1 MARGNK
7 YICATCGLE
16 YEYCPKCEL
25 QRRPYD
31 AENFCSKQH
40 AEIFNIL
47 SKHGCNLATNI
58 ETLEALENYDTSNLS
73 DRIMAHIDSL
83 YDDEYEDT
91 EGDFDDSDEEDDEI
105 HE

>member
-7 YICATCGLE
+7 YICATCGIE

-31 AENFCSKQH
+31 AERFCSKQH
-40 AEIFNIL
+40 AEIFAIL
-47 SKHGCNLATNI
+47 SKHGCHLATNI
-58 ETLEALENYDTSNLS
+58 ETLEALADYDLSNLS
-73 DRIMAHIDSL
+73 DRIMAHIDAL
-83 YDDEYEDT
+83 YEDT
-91 EGDFDDSDEEDDEI
+91 EGDFDDSVEEYEEI